1 MMKRILSFSS
11 LAVLCCLFSTSLLAQ
26 TINHPFNNGVTTNIV
41 VGAGGYTYYDS
52 GGPAGNYLNNH
63 NNAATLLLSS
73 LKRQVRKFRLH
84 LPNLLLKLALMP
96 CMCGMG

>member
-52 GGPAGNYLNNH
+52 GGPAGN
-63 NNAATLLLSS
+63 LLE
-73 LKRQVRKFRLH
+73 
-84 LPNLLLKLALMP
+84 
-96 CMCGMG
+96 